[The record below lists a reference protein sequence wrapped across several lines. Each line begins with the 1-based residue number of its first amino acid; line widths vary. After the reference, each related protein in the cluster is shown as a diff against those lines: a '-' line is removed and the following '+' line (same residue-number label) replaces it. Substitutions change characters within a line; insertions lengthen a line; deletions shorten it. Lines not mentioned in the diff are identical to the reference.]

1 MNFIPLMQKLM
12 YAVVDLGGNQYIVKK
27 DDVIVVD
34 KIDQDV
40 WSTYVTKNLV
50 SVFDDKDTV
59 KLWTPYI
66 DGEVVFQV
74 KDHKKWDK
82 VRVFKFQ
89 QKERYQRNKWFRASQ
104 TVLVVEDVRLHGSK

>member
-40 WSTYVTKNLV
+40 
-50 SVFDDKDTV
+50 
-59 KLWTPYI
+59 
-66 DGEVVFQV
+66 
-74 KDHKKWDK
+74 
-82 VRVFKFQ
+82 
-89 QKERYQRNKWFRASQ
+89 
-104 TVLVVEDVRLHGSK
+104 